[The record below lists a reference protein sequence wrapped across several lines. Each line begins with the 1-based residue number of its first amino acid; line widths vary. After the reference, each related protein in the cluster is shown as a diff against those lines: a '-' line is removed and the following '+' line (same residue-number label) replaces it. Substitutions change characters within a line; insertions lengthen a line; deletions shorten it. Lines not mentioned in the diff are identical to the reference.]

1 MSTKP
6 PSDNSDPENSEPP
19 RADQEAW
26 DAIVADLSGQ
36 VDLGPQFRP
45 DPQPEEYDYID
56 AYFDEGYEP
65 PEPPPIQ
72 VPVDAISRFAWGG
85 VIAGPVIMLVSYVA
99 GLSSVISVAGLV
111 ATVAGFAFLIAKRD
125 KHVPPGQDFGD
136 GAVV

>member
-1 MSTKP
+1 MSTVP
-6 PSDNSDPENSEPP
+6 DSEDSEPERP
-19 RADQEAW
+19 DQEAW

-36 VDLGPQFRP
+36 VDLGPQFQP
-45 DPQPEEYDYID
+45 DPKPEEFDYID
-56 AYFDEGYEP
+56 AYFDEGYQP

-72 VPVDAISRFAWGG
+72 VPVDAISRFAWAG
-85 VIAGPVIMLVSYVA
+85 VIGGPVIMLVSYVI
-99 GLSSVISVAGLV
+99 GLGSVISVAGLV

>member
-1 MSTKP
+1 MNTVPDSE
-6 PSDNSDPENSEPP
+6 DSEPERP
-19 RADQEAW
+19 DQEAW

-45 DPQPEEYDYID
+45 DPKPEEFDYID
-56 AYFDEGYEP
+56 AYFDEGYQP

-72 VPVDAISRFAWGG
+72 VPVDAISRFAWAG
-85 VIAGPVIMLVSYVA
+85 VIGGPVIMLVSYVI
-99 GLSSVISVAGLV
+99 GLGSVISVVGLV
-111 ATVAGFAFLIAKRD
+111 ATVGGFVFLIAKRD

>member
-1 MSTKP
+1 MSVP
-6 PSDNSDPENSEPP
+6 PSSENSESERP
-19 RADQEAW
+19 DKEAW

-45 DPQPEEYDYID
+45 DRKPEELDYID
-56 AYFDEGYEP
+56 AYFSEGYQP

-72 VPVDAISRFAWGG
+72 VPADAISRFAWAG
-85 VIAGPVIMLVSYVA
+85 VIGGPVVMLVSYLI
-99 GLSSVISVAGLV
+99 GFGSFISVAGLI
-111 ATVAGFAFLIAKRD
+111 ATIAGFIFLIAKRD